1 MQILVGI
8 FSIIFKS
15 CLVLSVLTELT
26 AFLYSRP
33 RTCADENRKSSD
45 SSGNRITHV
54 GIPILTKQLIYNKLY
69 YLPDLHLNTDRS
81 FSLSDSDSATDKWTR
96 DQLDSCFLNFTRT
109 RADVYILEIC
119 WAAGPL
125 VK

>member
-45 SSGNRITHV
+45 TSDNRITHV
-54 GIPILTKQLIYNKLY
+54 GISTLTKQLIYNKLY

-81 FSLSDSDSATDKWTR
+81 FILSDSDSATASDP
-96 DQLDSCFLNFTRT
+96 
-109 RADVYILEIC
+109 
-119 WAAGPL
+119 AGPL
-125 VK
+125 VQ